1 MSTAPEPASEQ
12 VQVQSRAA
20 RQQAN
25 TNHLWDKAASPS
37 PTGGTAGTSGDSAK
51 GLQKAT
57 CAWERKQP
65 VWPRQSLNIH
75 SLFLLCPS

>member
-12 VQVQSRAA
+12 EEVHSHAA

-37 PTGGTAGTSGDSAK
+37 PRGGTTGTSGDSAK
-51 GLQKAT
+51 GLQKV
-57 CAWERKQP
+57 CRRQHVP
-65 VWPRQSLNIH
+65 VKENSLYGPG
-75 SLFLLCPS
+75 SLRTFTVTS